1 MLLNI
6 NEFFLYIYLHYP
18 SNDSIGALNM
28 SHNIYSFKSLH
39 QPNLR
44 VILVPL
50 CKTSKKIYIEH
61 IIL

>member
-1 MLLNI
+1 MS
-6 NEFFLYIYLHYP
+6 FLYTYLLTLPKY
-18 SNDSIGALNM
+18 NDSIGTLNM

-50 CKTSKKIYIEH
+50 CTTSKKIYIEH